1 MKITPDHLTRGA
13 FIYVRQSTVD
23 QLANNHES
31 RLRQYGLADRAR
43 ALGWTDVT
51 VIDDDLGR
59 SGSGV
64 SRPGFERLLA
74 AICEGRVGAVF
85 AIEASRLARNGRDW
99 HTLIEFCGLVGTVI
113 VDEDGT
119 YEPRHPN
126 DRLLLGMKGT
136 MSELELALLRA
147 RSMEALKQ
155 KARRGELF
163 FTVAVGYVKVGR
175 EKIEMDPDLRVRE
188 AIGLVF
194 TRFAE
199 MQSIRQVFLSLRG
212 DQIALPYINSKS
224 SGQHQ
229 PLWKL
234 PVYATVNNLLTNPVY
249 AGAYAFGRTGSRM
262 TIENGRKRIL
272 RGYRKDRSD
281 WAVLLVDH
289 HEGYLSWPDYER
301 NQRLIA
307 DNANGKGMMVRGAV
321 RKGEALLTGLLRC
334 GHCGRRLLVSY
345 NGTKGDVGRYNCDA
359 TRNNPGADACISFG
373 ALRVD
378 EAVGGEI
385 VRLLQ
390 PLGVEAAIHA
400 ITECE
405 HQSGE
410 KQRQFELALE
420 QARYEAA
427 RARRQYDTVD
437 PDNRLVAGELER
449 RWNTALAA
457 VRALEEELKALLRQR
472 PAALSAEERQRLLQ
486 MGADLEAAW
495 HHPAANAVTRKRII
509 RVVLREVVAR
519 VEDDQIHLLLH
530 WQGGDHTRLMVR
542 KNRRGQTRWSVE
554 PETMELIRACARL
567 MPDKAIAGM
576 LNRTGKRTGRLNGW
590 TQSRVRAFRNTH
602 GIAVYVV
609 GEWAERAE
617 VTLTEA
623 ARMLNLSPLT
633 VLRQIRA
640 GIIPAEQYCKGAPWV
655 IKRRSI
661 EDPNLVERVKMCRKG
676 PSSSNPDQKTL
687 VFDVAGWAL

>member
-1 MKITPDHLTRGA
+1 MKITPDHLARGA

-136 MSELELALLRA
+136 MSELELSLLRA

-199 MQSIRQVFLSLRG
+199 MQSVRQVFLSLRG
-212 DQIALPYINSKS
+212 DQIELPSINSRS
-224 SGQHQ
+224 AGQYQ

-249 AGAYAFGRTGSRM
+249 AGAYAFGRTGSRV

-359 TRNNPGADACISFG
+359 TRSNPGADPCISFG

-378 EAVGGEI
+378 EAVGAEI

-390 PLGVEAAIHA
+390 PLGVEAAVHA

-457 VRALEEELKALLRQR
+457 VRALEEELEALLRQR

-519 VEDDQIHLLLH
+519 VEDDQIQLLLH
-530 WQGGDHTRLMVR
+530 WQGGDHTRLTVR

-590 TQSRVRAFRNTH
+590 TQSRVRGFRNTH
-602 GIAVYVV
+602 GIAVYVDD
-609 GEWAERAE
+609 EWAERGE

-633 VLRQIRA
+633 VLRHIRA

-661 EDPNLVERVKMCRKG
+661 EDPDLVERVKMCRKG

-687 VFDVAGWAL
+687 IFQ

>member
-1 MKITPDHLTRGA
+1 MKITPDHLARGA
-13 FIYVRQSTVD
+13 FVYIRQSTAD

-31 RLRQYGLADRAR
+31 RRRQYGLAERAR
-43 ALGWTDVT
+43 ALGWADVT

-59 SGSGV
+59 SGSGI

-74 AICEGRVGAVF
+74 AICENRVGAVF

-113 VDEDGT
+113 VDEDGV

-136 MSELELALLRA
+136 MSELELSLLRA

-163 FTVAVGYVKVGR
+163 FTVAVGYVKAGR
-175 EKIEMDPDLRVRE
+175 DKIEIDPDLRVRE
-188 AIGLVF
+188 AISLVF
-194 TRFAE
+194 ARFSE
-199 MQSIRQVFLSLRG
+199 MQSIRQVFLSLLA
-212 DQIALPYINSKS
+212 DQIALPYIDSKS
-224 SGQHQ
+224 SGQRQ
-229 PLWKL
+229 LRWKL
-234 PVYATVNNLLTNPVY
+234 PVYSTVDNLLTNPVY
-249 AGAYAFGRTGSRM
+249 AGAYVFGRTGSRT

-289 HEGYLSWPDYER
+289 HEGYLSWTDFER

-321 RKGEALLTGLLRC
+321 RKGEALLAGLLRC

-345 NGTKGDVGRYNCDA
+345 NGTKGDIGRYYCDA
-359 TRNNPGADACISFG
+359 TRSNPGAAACISFG

-378 EAVGGEI
+378 QAVGVEI

-390 PLGVEAAIHA
+390 PLGVEAAVRA
-400 ITECE
+400 ITDCE

-410 KQRQFELALE
+410 KQRQLELALE
-420 QARYEAA
+420 QARYEAV
-427 RARRQYDTVD
+427 RARRQYDAVD

-449 RWNTALAA
+449 RWNVALAA
-457 VRALEEELKALLRQR
+457 VDKLEKELEALIRQR
-472 PAALSAEERQRLLQ
+472 PVALGAEERQRLLQ

-495 HHPAANAVTRKRII
+495 HHPAATAVTRKRII
-509 RVVLREVVAR
+509 RTVLREVVAR
-519 VEDDQIHLLLH
+519 VEDDLIHLLLH
-530 WQGGDHTRLMVR
+530 WQGGDHTRITVR
-542 KNRRGQTRWSVE
+542 KNRRGQTRWAVE
-554 PETMELIRACARL
+554 PETMDLIRACARL

-590 TQSRVRAFRNTH
+590 TQSRVRGFRNTH
-602 GIAVYVV
+602 GIAVYVD
-609 GEWAERAE
+609 GEWAERGE

-623 ARMLNLSPLT
+623 ARMLDLSPIT
-633 VLRQIRA
+633 VLRRIRA
-640 GIIPAEQYCKGAPWV
+640 GMIPAEQYCKGAPWV
-655 IKRRSI
+655 IKRRDI
-661 EDPNLVERVKMCRKG
+661 EGQHLVERVKTSRQG
-676 PSSSNPDQKTL
+676 PSSSNPDQRTL
-687 VFDVAGWAL
+687 IFQ

>member
-1 MKITPDHLTRGA
+1 MKITPDHLARGA
-13 FIYVRQSTVD
+13 FIYIRQSTVD

-136 MSELELALLRA
+136 MSELELSLLRA

-163 FTVAVGYVKVGR
+163 FTVAVGYVKAGR
-175 EKIEMDPDLRVRE
+175 DKIEMDPDLRVRE

-229 PLWKL
+229 LLWKL

-249 AGAYAFGRTGSRM
+249 AGAYAFGRTGSRVM
-262 TIENGRKRIL
+262 IENGRKRIL
-272 RGYRKDRSD
+272 RGYRKNRSD

-359 TRNNPGADACISFG
+359 TRSNPGADPCISFG
-373 ALRVD
+373 ALRAD
-378 EAVGGEI
+378 EAVGAEI

-390 PLGVEAAIHA
+390 PLGVEAAVHA

-410 KQRQFELALE
+410 KQRQLELALE

-457 VRALEEELKALLRQR
+457 VRALEEELEALLRQR

-495 HHPAANAVTRKRII
+495 HHPAANAVTRKRIV

-519 VEDDQIHLLLH
+519 VEDDQIQLLLH
-530 WQGGDHTRLMVR
+530 WQGGDHTRLTVR

-554 PETMELIRACARL
+554 PKTMELIRACARL
-567 MPDKAIAGM
+567 MPDKAIAGL

-590 TQSRVRAFRNTH
+590 TQSRVRSFRNTH
-602 GIAVYVV
+602 GIAVYAD
-609 GEWAERAE
+609 GEWAERCE

-623 ARMLNLSPLT
+623 ARMLNLNPLT
-633 VLRQIRA
+633 VLRQIHA

-661 EDPNLVERVKMCRKG
+661 EDPDLVERVKMCRKG

-687 VFDVAGWAL
+687 VFQ

>member
-1 MKITPDHLTRGA
+1 MKITPDHLERGA
-13 FIYVRQSTVD
+13 FIYIRQSTAD

-31 RLRQYGLADRAR
+31 RRRQYGLAERAR
-43 ALGWTDVT
+43 TLGWTDVT

-113 VDEDGT
+113 VDEDGI

-136 MSELELALLRA
+136 MSELELSLLRA

-155 KARRGELF
+155 KAQRGELF
-163 FTVAVGYVKVGR
+163 FTVAVGYIKVGR
-175 EKIEMDPDLRVRE
+175 DKIEMDPDLRVRE

-194 TRFAE
+194 ARFAE
-199 MQSIRQVFLSLRG
+199 MQSIRQVFLSLRA
-212 DQIALPYINSKS
+212 DRIALPYIDSRS

-229 PLWKL
+229 LLWKP

-249 AGAYAFGRTGSRM
+249 AGAYVFGRTGSRM

-272 RGYRKDRSD
+272 RGYRKNRSD

-289 HEGYLSWPDYER
+289 HEGYLSWADYER

-321 RKGEALLTGLLRC
+321 RKGEALLVGLLRC

-345 NGTKGDVGRYNCDA
+345 NGTKGDIGRYHCDA
-359 TRNNPGADACISFG
+359 TRSNPAAAPCISFG

-378 EAVGGEI
+378 QAVGAEI

-390 PLGVEAAIHA
+390 PLGVEAAVRA
-400 ITECE
+400 ITDYE
-405 HQSGE
+405 HQAGE
-410 KQRQFELALE
+410 KQRQLELALE
-420 QARYEAA
+420 QARYETA
-427 RARRQYDTVD
+427 RARRQYDAVD

-449 RWNTALAA
+449 RWNAALAA
-457 VRALEEELKALLRQR
+457 VDVLEKELETLVRQR
-472 PAALSAEERQRLLQ
+472 PAAPGAEERQRLLQ

-495 HHPAANAVTRKRII
+495 HHPAATAVTRKRLI
-509 RVVLREVVAR
+509 RAVMREVVAR
-519 VEDDQIHLLLH
+519 VEDDQIQLLLH
-530 WQGGDHTRLMVR
+530 WQGGDHTRLTVR
-542 KNRRGQTRWSVE
+542 KNRRGQTRWAVE
-554 PETMELIRACARL
+554 PETMDLIRTCARL

-590 TQSRVRAFRNTH
+590 TQSRVRGFRNTH
-602 GIAVYVV
+602 GIAVYAD
-609 GEWAERAE
+609 GEWAARGE

-623 ARMLNLSPLT
+623 ARMLDLSPMT
-633 VLRQIRA
+633 VLRQIHA

-655 IKRRSI
+655 IKRQDI
-661 EDPNLVERVKMCRKG
+661 ENKPRAKTERKG
-676 PSSSNPDQKTL
+676 PSSSNPDQQTL
-687 VFDVAGWAL
+687 IFQ

>member
-1 MKITPDHLTRGA
+1 MKITPDHLGRGA
-13 FIYVRQSTVD
+13 FIYIRQSTAD

-31 RLRQYGLADRAR
+31 RRRQYGLAERAR
-43 ALGWTDVT
+43 TLGWTDVT

-113 VDEDGT
+113 VDEDGI

-136 MSELELALLRA
+136 MSELELSLLRA
-147 RSMEALKQ
+147 RSTEALKQ

-163 FTVAVGYVKVGR
+163 FTVAVGYIKVGR
-175 EKIEMDPDLRVRE
+175 DKIEMDPDLRVRE

-194 TRFAE
+194 ARFAE
-199 MQSIRQVFLSLRG
+199 MQSIRQVFLSLRA
-212 DQIALPYINSKS
+212 DQIALPYIDSKS

-229 PLWKL
+229 LLWKP
-234 PVYATVNNLLTNPVY
+234 PVYATVSNLLTNPVY
-249 AGAYAFGRTGSRM
+249 AGAYVFGRTGSRM

-272 RGYRKDRSD
+272 RGYRKNRSD

-289 HEGYLSWPDYER
+289 HEGYLSWADYER

-321 RKGEALLTGLLRC
+321 RKGEALLGGLLRC

-345 NGTKGDVGRYNCDA
+345 NGTKGDIGRYHCDA
-359 TRNNPGADACISFG
+359 TRSNPAAAPCISFG

-378 EAVGGEI
+378 QAVGAEI
-385 VRLLQ
+385 VRMLQ
-390 PLGVEAAIHA
+390 PLGVDAAVRA
-400 ITECE
+400 ITDCE
-405 HQSGE
+405 HQAGE
-410 KQRQFELALE
+410 KQRQLELALE
-420 QARYEAA
+420 QARYETA
-427 RARRQYDTVD
+427 RARRQYDAVD

-449 RWNTALAA
+449 RWNAALAA
-457 VRALEEELKALLRQR
+457 VDVLEKELETLVRQR
-472 PAALSAEERQRLLQ
+472 PAAVGAEERRRLLQ

-495 HHPAANAVTRKRII
+495 HHPAVTAVTRKRLI
-509 RVVLREVVAR
+509 RAVMREVVVR
-519 VEDDQIHLLLH
+519 VEDDQIQLLLH
-530 WQGGDHTRLMVR
+530 WQGGDHTRLTVR
-542 KNRRGQTRWSVE
+542 KNRRGQTRWAVE
-554 PETMELIRACARL
+554 PETVGLIRTCARL

-590 TQSRVRAFRNTH
+590 TQSRVRSFRNTH
-602 GIAVYVV
+602 GIAVYVD
-609 GEWAERAE
+609 GEWAARGE

-623 ARMLNLSPLT
+623 ARMLDLSPMT

-655 IKRRSI
+655 IKRQDI
-661 EDPNLVERVKMCRKG
+661 ENQPRDKTEHKA
-676 PSSSNPDQKTL
+676 PSSSNRDQQTL
-687 VFDVAGWAL
+687 IFQ

>member
-1 MKITPDHLTRGA
+1 MKITPDHLGRGA
-13 FIYVRQSTVD
+13 FIYIRQSTGD

-31 RLRQYGLADRAR
+31 RRRQYGLAERAR
-43 ALGWTDVT
+43 TLGWTDVT

-113 VDEDGT
+113 VDEDGI

-136 MSELELALLRA
+136 MSEFELSLLRA
-147 RSMEALKQ
+147 RSTEALKQ

-163 FTVAVGYVKVGR
+163 FTVAVGYIKVGR
-175 EKIEMDPDLRVRE
+175 DKIEMDPDLRVRE

-194 TRFAE
+194 ARFAE
-199 MQSIRQVFLSLRG
+199 MQSIRQVFLSLRA
-212 DQIALPYINSKS
+212 DQIALPYIDSKS
-224 SGQHQ
+224 SGHHQ
-229 PLWKL
+229 LLWKP

-249 AGAYAFGRTGSRM
+249 AGAYVFGRTGSRM

-272 RGYRKDRSD
+272 RGYRKNRSD

-289 HEGYLSWPDYER
+289 HEGYLSWADYER

-321 RKGEALLTGLLRC
+321 RKGEALLVGLLRC

-345 NGTKGDVGRYNCDA
+345 NGTKGDIGRYHCDA
-359 TRNNPGADACISFG
+359 TRSDPAAAPCISFG

-378 EAVGGEI
+378 QAVGAEI

-390 PLGVEAAIHA
+390 PLGVDAAVRA
-400 ITECE
+400 ITDCE
-405 HQSGE
+405 HQAGE
-410 KQRQFELALE
+410 KQRQLELALE

-427 RARRQYDTVD
+427 RARRQYDAVD

-449 RWNTALAA
+449 RWDAALAA
-457 VRALEEELKALLRQR
+457 VEVIEKELETLVRQR
-472 PAALSAEERQRLLQ
+472 PAALDAEERQRLLQ

-495 HHPAANAVTRKRII
+495 HHPAATAVTRKRLI
-509 RVVLREVVAR
+509 RAVIREVVAR
-519 VEDDQIHLLLH
+519 VEDDQVQLLLH
-530 WQGGDHTRLMVR
+530 WQGGDHTRLTVR
-542 KNRRGQTRWSVE
+542 KNRRGQTRWAVE
-554 PETMELIRACARL
+554 PETVDLIRTCARL
-567 MPDKAIAGM
+567 MSDKAIAGM

-590 TQSRVRAFRNTH
+590 TQSRVRGFRNTH
-602 GIAVYVV
+602 GIAVYVD
-609 GEWAERAE
+609 GEWAARGE

-623 ARMLNLSPLT
+623 ARMLDLSPMT

-640 GIIPAEQYCKGAPWV
+640 GIIRAEQCCKGAPWV
-655 IKRRSI
+655 IKRQNI
-661 EDPNLVERVKMCRKG
+661 ENQPRAKTERKG
-676 PSSSNPDQKTL
+676 PPSSNPGQQTL
-687 VFDVAGWAL
+687 IFQ

>member
-1 MKITPDHLTRGA
+1 MKITPDHLARGA

-43 ALGWTDVT
+43 TLGWTDVT

-136 MSELELALLRA
+136 MSELELSLLRA

-155 KARRGELF
+155 KAQRGELF
-163 FTVAVGYVKVGR
+163 FTVAVGYVKVGHD
-175 EKIEMDPDLRVRE
+175 KIEMDPDLRVRE

-212 DQIALPYINSKS
+212 DQIELPYINSKS

-229 PLWKL
+229 LLWKL

-249 AGAYAFGRTGSRM
+249 AGAYAFGRTGSRV

-359 TRNNPGADACISFG
+359 TRSNPGADPCISFG

-378 EAVGGEI
+378 EAVGAEI

-390 PLGVEAAIHA
+390 PLGVEAAVHA

-457 VRALEEELKALLRQR
+457 VRALEEELETLLRQR

-519 VEDDQIHLLLH
+519 VEDDQIQLLLH
-530 WQGGDHTRLMVR
+530 WQGGDHTRLTVR

-590 TQSRVRAFRNTH
+590 TQSRVRGFRNTH
-602 GIAVYVV
+602 GIAVYVDD
-609 GEWAERAE
+609 EWAERGE

-633 VLRQIRA
+633 VLRHIRA

-661 EDPNLVERVKMCRKG
+661 EDPDLVERVKMCRKG

-687 VFDVAGWAL
+687 IFQ

>member
-1 MKITPDHLTRGA
+1 MKITPDHLKRGA
-13 FIYVRQSTVD
+13 FIYIRQSTAD

-31 RLRQYGLADRAR
+31 RRRQYGLAERAR
-43 ALGWTDVT
+43 TLGWTDVT

-113 VDEDGT
+113 VDEDGI

-136 MSELELALLRA
+136 MSELELSLLRA
-147 RSMEALKQ
+147 RSTEALKQ

-163 FTVAVGYVKVGR
+163 FTVAVGYIKVGR
-175 EKIEMDPDLRVRE
+175 DKIEIDPDLRVRE

-194 TRFAE
+194 ARFAE
-199 MQSIRQVFLSLRG
+199 MQSIRQVFLSLRA
-212 DQIALPYINSKS
+212 DQIALPYIDSKS

-229 PLWKL
+229 LLWKP
-234 PVYATVNNLLTNPVY
+234 PVYTTVNNLLTNPVY
-249 AGAYAFGRTGSRM
+249 AGAYVFGRTGSRM

-272 RGYRKDRSD
+272 RGYRKNRSD

-289 HEGYLSWPDYER
+289 HEGYLSWADYER

-321 RKGEALLTGLLRC
+321 RKGEALLVGLLRC

-345 NGTKGDVGRYNCDA
+345 NGTKGDIGRYHCDA
-359 TRNNPGADACISFG
+359 TRSDPAAAPCISFG

-378 EAVGGEI
+378 QAVGAEI

-390 PLGVEAAIHA
+390 PLGVDAAVRA
-400 ITECE
+400 ITDCE
-405 HQSGE
+405 HQAGE
-410 KQRQFELALE
+410 KQRQLELALE

-427 RARRQYDTVD
+427 RARRQYDAVD

-449 RWNTALAA
+449 RWNAALAA
-457 VRALEEELKALLRQR
+457 VEVLEKELETLARQR
-472 PAALSAEERQRLLQ
+472 PVALDAEERQRLLQ

-495 HHPAANAVTRKRII
+495 HHPAATAVTRKRLI
-509 RVVLREVVAR
+509 RAVMREVVAR
-519 VEDDQIHLLLH
+519 VEDDQVQLLLH
-530 WQGGDHTRLMVR
+530 WQGGDHTRLTVR
-542 KNRRGQTRWSVE
+542 KNRRGQTRWAVE
-554 PETMELIRACARL
+554 PETVDLIRTCARL

-590 TQSRVRAFRNTH
+590 TQSRVRGFRNTH
-602 GIAVYVV
+602 GIAVYVE
-609 GEWAERAE
+609 GEWAARGE

-623 ARMLNLSPLT
+623 ARMLDLSPMT

-655 IKRRSI
+655 IKRQDIQNQPRAKT
-661 EDPNLVERVKMCRKG
+661 ERKG
-676 PSSSNPDQKTL
+676 PSSSNPGQQTL
-687 VFDVAGWAL
+687 IFQ

>member
-1 MKITPDHLTRGA
+1 MKITPDHLARGA
-13 FIYVRQSTVD
+13 FIYIRQSTVD

-136 MSELELALLRA
+136 MSELELSLLRA

-163 FTVAVGYVKVGR
+163 FAVAVGYVKVGR
-175 EKIEMDPDLRVRE
+175 DKIEMDPDLRVRE

-212 DQIALPYINSKS
+212 DQIALPYINSKN

-229 PLWKL
+229 LLWKL

-249 AGAYAFGRTGSRM
+249 AGAYAFGRTGSRVM
-262 TIENGRKRIL
+262 IENGRKRIL

-334 GHCGRRLLVSY
+334 GHCGRRLLISY

-359 TRNNPGADACISFG
+359 TRSNPGADPCISFG

-378 EAVGGEI
+378 EAVGAEI

-390 PLGVEAAIHA
+390 PLGVEAAVHA

-410 KQRQFELALE
+410 KQRQLELALE

-457 VRALEEELKALLRQR
+457 VRALEEELEALLRQR

-495 HHPAANAVTRKRII
+495 HHPAANAVTRKRIV

-530 WQGGDHTRLMVR
+530 WQGGDHTRLTVR

-554 PETMELIRACARL
+554 PQTMELIRACARL
-567 MPDKAIAGM
+567 MPDKAIAGL

-590 TQSRVRAFRNTH
+590 TQSRVRSFRNTH
-602 GIAVYVV
+602 GIAVYADN
-609 GEWAERAE
+609 EWAERGE

-623 ARMLNLSPLT
+623 ARMLNLNPLT
-633 VLRQIRA
+633 VLRQIHA

-661 EDPNLVERVKMCRKG
+661 EDPDLVERVKMCRKIL
-676 PSSSNPDQKTL
+676 SSSNPDQKTL
-687 VFDVAGWAL
+687 VFQ

>member
-1 MKITPDHLTRGA
+1 MKITPDHLARGA
-13 FIYVRQSTVD
+13 FIYIRQSTVD

-136 MSELELALLRA
+136 MSELELSLLRA

-175 EKIEMDPDLRVRE
+175 DKIEMDPDLRVRE

-212 DQIALPYINSKS
+212 DQIALPYINSKN

-229 PLWKL
+229 LLWKL

-249 AGAYAFGRTGSRM
+249 AGAYAFGRTGSRVM
-262 TIENGRKRIL
+262 IENGRKRIL

-359 TRNNPGADACISFG
+359 TRSNPGADPCISFG

-378 EAVGGEI
+378 EAVGAEI

-390 PLGVEAAIHA
+390 PLGVEAAVHA

-410 KQRQFELALE
+410 KQRQLELALE

-457 VRALEEELKALLRQR
+457 VRALEEELEALLRQR

-495 HHPAANAVTRKRII
+495 HHPAANAVTRKRIV

-519 VEDDQIHLLLH
+519 VEDDQIQLLLH
-530 WQGGDHTRLMVR
+530 WQGGDHTRLTVR

-567 MPDKAIAGM
+567 MPDKAIAGL

-590 TQSRVRAFRNTH
+590 TQSRVRSFRNTH
-602 GIAVYVV
+602 GIAVYAD
-609 GEWAERAE
+609 GEWAERGE

-623 ARMLNLSPLT
+623 ARMLNLNPLT
-633 VLRQIRA
+633 VLRQIHA

-661 EDPNLVERVKMCRKG
+661 EDPDLVERVKMCRKG

-687 VFDVAGWAL
+687 VFQ

>member
-1 MKITPDHLTRGA
+1 MKITPDHLARGA
-13 FIYVRQSTVD
+13 FVYIRQSTAD

-31 RLRQYGLADRAR
+31 RRRQYGLAERAR
-43 ALGWTDVT
+43 ALGWADVT

-59 SGSGV
+59 SGSGI

-74 AICEGRVGAVF
+74 AICENRVGAVF

-113 VDEDGT
+113 VDEDGV

-136 MSELELALLRA
+136 MSELELSLLRA

-163 FTVAVGYVKVGR
+163 FTVAVGYVKAGR
-175 EKIEMDPDLRVRE
+175 DKIEIDPDLRVRE
-188 AIGLVF
+188 AISLVF
-194 TRFAE
+194 ARFSE
-199 MQSIRQVFLSLRG
+199 MQSIRQVFLSLLA
-212 DQIALPYINSKS
+212 DQIALPYIDSKS
-224 SGQHQ
+224 SGQRQ
-229 PLWKL
+229 LRWKL
-234 PVYATVNNLLTNPVY
+234 PVYSTVDNLLTNPVY
-249 AGAYAFGRTGSRM
+249 AGAYVFGRTGSRT

-289 HEGYLSWPDYER
+289 HEGYLSWTDFER

-321 RKGEALLTGLLRC
+321 RKGEALLAGLLRC

-345 NGTKGDVGRYNCDA
+345 NGTKGDIGRYYCDA
-359 TRNNPGADACISFG
+359 TRSNPGAAACISFG

-378 EAVGGEI
+378 QVVGVEI

-390 PLGVEAAIHA
+390 PLGVEAAVRA
-400 ITECE
+400 ITDCE

-410 KQRQFELALE
+410 KQRQLELALE
-420 QARYEAA
+420 QARYEAV
-427 RARRQYDTVD
+427 RARRQYDAVD

-449 RWNTALAA
+449 RWNVALAA
-457 VRALEEELKALLRQR
+457 VDKLEKELEALIRQR
-472 PAALSAEERQRLLQ
+472 PVALGAEERQRLLQ

-495 HHPAANAVTRKRII
+495 HHPAATAVTRKRII
-509 RVVLREVVAR
+509 RTVLREVVAR
-519 VEDDQIHLLLH
+519 VEDDLIHLLLH
-530 WQGGDHTRLMVR
+530 WQGGDHTRITVR
-542 KNRRGQTRWSVE
+542 KNRRGQTRWAVE
-554 PETMELIRACARL
+554 PETMDLIRACARL

-590 TQSRVRAFRNTH
+590 TQSRVRGFRNTH
-602 GIAVYVV
+602 GIAVYVD
-609 GEWAERAE
+609 GEWAERGE

-623 ARMLNLSPLT
+623 ARMLDLSPIT
-633 VLRQIRA
+633 VLRRIRA
-640 GIIPAEQYCKGAPWV
+640 GMIPAEQYCKGAPWV
-655 IKRRSI
+655 IKRRDI
-661 EDPNLVERVKMCRKG
+661 EGQHLVERVKTSRQG
-676 PSSSNPDQKTL
+676 PSSSNPDQRTL
-687 VFDVAGWAL
+687 IFQ

>member
-1 MKITPDHLTRGA
+1 MKITPDHLARGA
-13 FIYVRQSTVD
+13 FIYIRQSTVD

-31 RLRQYGLADRAR
+31 RRRQYGLAERAR

-113 VDEDGT
+113 VDEDGV

-136 MSELELALLRA
+136 MSELELSLLRA

-163 FTVAVGYVKVGR
+163 FAVAVGYMKVGR
-175 EKIEMDPDLRVRE
+175 DKIEKDPDLRVRE

-194 TRFAE
+194 ARFAE
-199 MQSIRQVFLSLRG
+199 MQSIRQVFLSLRA
-212 DQIALPYINSKS
+212 DRIALPYIDSKG
-224 SGQHQ
+224 SGPRQL
-229 PLWKL
+229 LWKS

-289 HEGYLSWPDYER
+289 HEGYLSWADYER

-321 RKGEALLTGLLRC
+321 RKGEALLAGLMRC

-345 NGTKGDVGRYNCDA
+345 NGTKGDIGRYNCDA
-359 TRNNPGADACISFG
+359 TRSNPGAAPCISFG

-378 EAVGGEI
+378 QAVGVEI
-385 VRLLQ
+385 IRLLQ
-390 PLGVEAAIHA
+390 PLGVEAAVRA

-405 HQSGE
+405 HQIGE
-410 KQRQFELALE
+410 KQRQIELTLE
-420 QARYEAA
+420 QARYEVA
-427 RARRQYDTVD
+427 RARRQYEAVD

-449 RWNTALAA
+449 RWNVALATVA
-457 VRALEEELKALLRQR
+457 TLEEELEALVRQR
-472 PAALSAEERQRLLQ
+472 PAALSAEERRRLLQ
-486 MGADLEAAW
+486 LGTDLEAAW
-495 HHPAANAVTRKRII
+495 HHPAATILTRKRIV

-519 VEDDQIHLLLH
+519 VEDEQIQLLLH
-530 WQGGDHTRLMVR
+530 WHGGDHTRLTVR
-542 KNRRGQTRWSVE
+542 KNRRGQTRWAVE
-554 PETMELIRACARL
+554 PETVDLIRVCARL

-590 TQSRVRAFRNTH
+590 TQSRVRGFRNTH
-602 GIAVYVV
+602 GIAVYQD
-609 GEWAERAE
+609 GEWAERGE

-623 ARMLNLSPLT
+623 ARMLDLSPIA
-633 VLRQIRA
+633 VLRQIHA
-640 GIIPAEQYCKGAPWV
+640 GTIPAAQYCKGAPWV
-655 IKRRSI
+655 IKHQDI
-661 EDPNLVERVKMCRKG
+661 EDQHLIERLKTDSKG
-676 PSSSNPDQKTL
+676 PPSPNPDQQTL
-687 VFDVAGWAL
+687 VFQ

>member
-1 MKITPDHLTRGA
+1 MKITPDHLARGA

-113 VDEDGT
+113 IDEDGT

-136 MSELELALLRA
+136 MSELELSLLRA

-229 PLWKL
+229 LLWKL
-234 PVYATVNNLLTNPVY
+234 PVYATVNNLLTNPIY
-249 AGAYAFGRTGSRM
+249 AGAYAFGRTGSRV

-289 HEGYLSWPDYER
+289 HEGYLSWLDYER

-359 TRNNPGADACISFG
+359 TRSNPGADPCISFG

-378 EAVGGEI
+378 EAVGAEI

-410 KQRQFELALE
+410 KQRQLELALE
-420 QARYEAA
+420 QTRYEAA

-437 PDNRLVAGELER
+437 PENRLVAGELER
-449 RWNTALAA
+449 RWNTAIAA
-457 VRALEEELKALLRQR
+457 VRALEEEMEALLRQR

-519 VEDDQIHLLLH
+519 VEDDQIQLLLH
-530 WQGGDHTRLMVR
+530 WQGGDHTRLTVR

-590 TQSRVRAFRNTH
+590 TQSRVRSFRNTH
-602 GIAVYVV
+602 GIAVYVD
-609 GEWAERAE
+609 GEWAERGE

-633 VLRQIRA
+633 VLRQIRT

-661 EDPNLVERVKMCRKG
+661 EDPGLVERVKMCRKG

-687 VFDVAGWAL
+687 TFQ

>member
-1 MKITPDHLTRGA
+1 MKITPDHLARGA
-13 FIYVRQSTVD
+13 FVYIRQSTPD

-31 RLRQYGLADRAR
+31 RRRQYGLAERAR

-113 VDEDGT
+113 VDEDGV

-136 MSELELALLRA
+136 MSELELSLLRA

-175 EKIEMDPDLRVRE
+175 DKIEMDPDLRVRE
-188 AIGLVF
+188 AIRLVF
-194 TRFAE
+194 ARFAE
-199 MQSIRQVFLSLRG
+199 MQSIRQVFLSLRA
-212 DQIALPYINSKS
+212 DQIALPYIDSKS
-224 SGQHQ
+224 SGQPQ
-229 PLWKL
+229 LQWKP

-272 RGYRKDRSD
+272 RGRRKDRSD

-289 HEGYLSWPDYER
+289 HEGYLSWADYER

-321 RKGEALLTGLLRC
+321 RKGEALLAGLLRC
-334 GHCGRRLLVSY
+334 GHCGRRLLISY
-345 NGTKGDVGRYNCDA
+345 NGTKGDIGRYHCDA
-359 TRNNPGADACISFG
+359 TRSNPAAAPCISFG

-378 EAVGGEI
+378 QAVGVEI

-390 PLGVEAAIHA
+390 PLGVEAAVRA
-400 ITECE
+400 ITDCE
-405 HQSGE
+405 HQAGE
-410 KQRQFELALE
+410 KQRQLELALE
-420 QARYEAA
+420 QARFEAA
-427 RARRQYDTVD
+427 RARRQYDAVD

-449 RWNTALAA
+449 RWNAALAA
-457 VRALEEELKALLRQR
+457 VDMLEKELEALLRQR
-472 PAALSAEERQRLLQ
+472 PATLSAEERQRLLQ

-495 HHPAANAVTRKRII
+495 HHPAATAATRKRII
-509 RVVLREVVAR
+509 RAVLREVVAR
-519 VEDDQIHLLLH
+519 VEDDQIQLLLH
-530 WQGGDHTRLMVR
+530 WQGGDHTRLTVR
-542 KNRRGQTRWSVE
+542 KNRRGQTRWTVE
-554 PETMELIRACARL
+554 PETIDLIRACARL
-567 MPDKAIAGM
+567 MPDRAIAGM

-590 TQSRVRAFRNTH
+590 TQSRVRGFRNTH
-602 GIAVYVV
+602 GIAVYVD
-609 GEWAERAE
+609 GEWAGRGE

-623 ARMLNLSPLT
+623 AKMLNLSPMT
-633 VLRQIRA
+633 VLRWIRA
-640 GIIPAEQYCKGAPWV
+640 GIIPAKQYCKGAPWV
-655 IKRRSI
+655 IKRRDV
-661 EDPNLVERVKMCRKG
+661 ERQQLVERVKTCRKG
-676 PSSSNPDQKTL
+676 PSSANPDQQTL
-687 VFDVAGWAL
+687 IFQ

>member
-1 MKITPDHLTRGA
+1 MKITPDHLARGA
-13 FIYVRQSTVD
+13 FIYIRQSTVD

-31 RLRQYGLADRAR
+31 RRRQYGLAERAR

-113 VDEDGT
+113 VDEDGI

-136 MSELELALLRA
+136 MSELELSLLRA

-175 EKIEMDPDLRVRE
+175 DKIEMNPDRRVRE

-199 MQSIRQVFLSLRG
+199 MQSIRQVFLSLRA
-212 DQIALPYINSKS
+212 DQIALPFIDAKS
-224 SGQHQ
+224 PGQHQ
-229 PLWKL
+229 LQWKP

-249 AGAYAFGRTGSRM
+249 AGAYVFGRTGSRV

-289 HEGYLSWPDYER
+289 HEGYLSWADYER

-321 RKGEALLTGLLRC
+321 RKGEALLAGLLRC

-345 NGTKGDVGRYNCDA
+345 NGTKGDIGRYHCDA
-359 TRNNPGADACISFG
+359 TRSNPEAAPCISFG

-378 EAVGGEI
+378 QAVGAEI

-390 PLGVEAAIHA
+390 PLGVEAAIRV
-400 ITECE
+400 ITDGE
-405 HQSGE
+405 HQAGE
-410 KQRQFELALE
+410 KQRQIELALE

-427 RARRQYDTVD
+427 RARRQYDAVD

-449 RWNTALAA
+449 RWNAALAA
-457 VRALEEELKALLRQR
+457 VDELEKELEALVRQR
-472 PAALSAEERQRLLQ
+472 PAVLGAEERQRLLR

-495 HHPAANAVTRKRII
+495 YHPAATAVTRKRII
-509 RVVLREVVAR
+509 RAVLREVVAHS
-519 VEDDQIHLLLH
+519 EDDQIRLLLH
-530 WQGGDHTRLMVR
+530 WQGGDHTHLTVR
-542 KNRRGQTRWSVE
+542 KNRRGQTRWAVE
-554 PETMELIRACARL
+554 PETTDLIRACARL

-590 TQSRVRAFRNTH
+590 TQSRVRGFRNTH
-602 GIAVYVV
+602 GIAVYVD
-609 GEWAERAE
+609 GEWAERGE
-617 VTLTEA
+617 ITLTEA
-623 ARMLNLSPLT
+623 AKMLDLSPLT
-633 VLRQIRA
+633 ALRWIRA
-640 GIIPAEQYCKGAPWV
+640 GIIPAEQHCKGAPWV
-655 IKRRSI
+655 IKRRDI
-661 EDPNLVERVKMCRKG
+661 EGHDLVERVKTARKG
-676 PSSSNPDQKTL
+676 PSSSTPDQPTL
-687 VFDVAGWAL
+687 ILQ

>member
-1 MKITPDHLTRGA
+1 MKITPDHLGRGA
-13 FIYVRQSTVD
+13 FIYIRQSTAD

-31 RLRQYGLADRAR
+31 RRRQYGLAERAR
-43 ALGWTDVT
+43 TLGWTDVT

-113 VDEDGT
+113 IDEDGI

-136 MSELELALLRA
+136 MSELELSLLRA
-147 RSMEALKQ
+147 RSTEALKQ

-163 FTVAVGYVKVGR
+163 FTVAVGYIKVGR
-175 EKIEMDPDLRVRE
+175 DKIEMDPDLRVRE

-194 TRFAE
+194 ARFAE
-199 MQSIRQVFLSLRG
+199 MQSIRQVFLSLRV
-212 DQIALPYINSKS
+212 DQIALPYIDSKS

-229 PLWKL
+229 LLWKP
-234 PVYATVNNLLTNPVY
+234 PVYATVSNLLTNPVY
-249 AGAYAFGRTGSRM
+249 AGAYVFGRTGSRM

-272 RGYRKDRSD
+272 RGYRKNRSD

-289 HEGYLSWPDYER
+289 HEGYLSWADYER

-321 RKGEALLTGLLRC
+321 RKGEALLGGLLRC

-345 NGTKGDVGRYNCDA
+345 NGTKGDIGRYHCDA
-359 TRNNPGADACISFG
+359 TRSNPAAAPCISFG

-378 EAVGGEI
+378 QAVGAEI
-385 VRLLQ
+385 VRMLQ
-390 PLGVEAAIHA
+390 PLGVDAAVRA
-400 ITECE
+400 ITDCE
-405 HQSGE
+405 HQAGE
-410 KQRQFELALE
+410 KQRQLELALE
-420 QARYEAA
+420 QARYETA
-427 RARRQYDTVD
+427 RARRQYDAVD

-449 RWNTALAA
+449 RWNAALAA
-457 VRALEEELKALLRQR
+457 VDVLEKELETLVRQR
-472 PAALSAEERQRLLQ
+472 PAAVGAEERRRLLQ

-495 HHPAANAVTRKRII
+495 HHPAVTAVTRKRLI
-509 RVVLREVVAR
+509 RAVMREVVVR

-530 WQGGDHTRLMVR
+530 WQGGDHTRLTVR
-542 KNRRGQTRWSVE
+542 KNRRGQTRWAVE
-554 PETMELIRACARL
+554 PETVGLIRTCARL

-590 TQSRVRAFRNTH
+590 TQSRVRSFRNTH
-602 GIAVYVV
+602 GIAVYVD
-609 GEWAERAE
+609 GEWAARGE

-623 ARMLNLSPLT
+623 ARMLDLSPMT

-655 IKRRSI
+655 IKRQDI
-661 EDPNLVERVKMCRKG
+661 ENQPRDKTEHKA
-676 PSSSNPDQKTL
+676 PSSSNRDQQTL
-687 VFDVAGWAL
+687 IFQ

>member
-1 MKITPDHLTRGA
+1 MKITPDHLVRGA
-13 FIYVRQSTVD
+13 FIYIRQSTAD

-31 RLRQYGLADRAR
+31 RRRQYGLAERAR
-43 ALGWTDVT
+43 TLGWTDVT

-113 VDEDGT
+113 VDEDGI

-136 MSELELALLRA
+136 MSELELSLLRA

-163 FTVAVGYVKVGR
+163 FTVAVGYIKVGR
-175 EKIEMDPDLRVRE
+175 DKIEMDPDLRVRE

-194 TRFAE
+194 ARFAE
-199 MQSIRQVFLSLRG
+199 MQSIRQVFLSLRA
-212 DQIALPYINSKS
+212 DQIALPYIDSKS

-229 PLWKL
+229 LLWKP
-234 PVYATVNNLLTNPVY
+234 PVYATVSNLLTNPVY
-249 AGAYAFGRTGSRM
+249 AGAYVFGRTGSRM

-289 HEGYLSWPDYER
+289 HEGYLSWADYER

-321 RKGEALLTGLLRC
+321 RKGEALLVGLLRC

-345 NGTKGDVGRYNCDA
+345 NGTKGDIGRYHCDA
-359 TRNNPGADACISFG
+359 TRSNPAAAPCISFG

-378 EAVGGEI
+378 QAVGVEI

-390 PLGVEAAIHA
+390 PLGIDAAVRA
-400 ITECE
+400 ITDCE
-405 HQSGE
+405 HQAGE
-410 KQRQFELALE
+410 KQRQLELALE

-427 RARRQYDTVD
+427 RARRQYDAVD

-449 RWNTALAA
+449 RWNAALAA
-457 VRALEEELKALLRQR
+457 VDVLEKELETLVRQR
-472 PAALSAEERQRLLQ
+472 PAALGAEERQRLLQ

-495 HHPAANAVTRKRII
+495 HHPAATAVTRKRLI
-509 RVVLREVVAR
+509 RAVMREVVAR
-519 VEDDQIHLLLH
+519 VEDDQIQLLLH
-530 WQGGDHTRLMVR
+530 WQGGDHTRLTVR
-542 KNRRGQTRWSVE
+542 KNRRGQTRWVVE
-554 PETMELIRACARL
+554 PETIDLIRTCARL

-590 TQSRVRAFRNTH
+590 TQSRVRGFRNTH
-602 GIAVYVV
+602 GIAVYAD
-609 GEWAERAE
+609 GEWAARGE

-623 ARMLNLSPLT
+623 AKVLDLSPMT

-640 GIIPAEQYCKGAPWV
+640 GIVPAEQYCKGAPWV
-655 IKRRSI
+655 IKRQDI
-661 EDPNLVERVKMCRKG
+661 ENQPRAKAEHKG
-676 PSSSNPDQKTL
+676 PASLNPDQQTL
-687 VFDVAGWAL
+687 IFQ

>member
-1 MKITPDHLTRGA
+1 MKITPDHLERGA
-13 FIYVRQSTVD
+13 FIYIRQSTAD

-31 RLRQYGLADRAR
+31 RRRQYGLAERAR
-43 ALGWTDVT
+43 TLGWTDVT

-113 VDEDGT
+113 VDEDGI

-126 DRLLLGMKGT
+126 DRLLLGVKGT
-136 MSELELALLRA
+136 MSELELSLLRA
-147 RSMEALKQ
+147 RSTEALKQ

-163 FTVAVGYVKVGR
+163 FTVAVGYIKVGR
-175 EKIEMDPDLRVRE
+175 DKIEMDPDLRVRE

-194 TRFAE
+194 ARFAE
-199 MQSIRQVFLSLRG
+199 MQSIRQVFLSLRA
-212 DQIALPYINSKS
+212 DQIALPYIDSKS

-229 PLWKL
+229 LLWKP

-249 AGAYAFGRTGSRM
+249 AGAYVFGRTGSRM

-289 HEGYLSWPDYER
+289 HEGYLSWADYER

-321 RKGEALLTGLLRC
+321 RKGEALLVGLLRC

-345 NGTKGDVGRYNCDA
+345 NGTKGDIGRYHCDA
-359 TRNNPGADACISFG
+359 TRSDPAAAPCISFG

-378 EAVGGEI
+378 QAVGAEI

-390 PLGVEAAIHA
+390 PLGVDAAVRA
-400 ITECE
+400 ITDCE
-405 HQSGE
+405 HQAGE
-410 KQRQFELALE
+410 KQRQLELALE

-427 RARRQYDTVD
+427 RARRQYDAVD

-449 RWNTALAA
+449 RWDAALAA
-457 VRALEEELKALLRQR
+457 VEVLEKELETLVRQR
-472 PAALSAEERQRLLQ
+472 PAALDAEERQRLLQ

-495 HHPAANAVTRKRII
+495 HHPAATAVTRKRLI
-509 RVVLREVVAR
+509 RAVMREVVAR
-519 VEDDQIHLLLH
+519 VEDDQVQLLLH
-530 WQGGDHTRLMVR
+530 WQGGDHTRLTVR
-542 KNRRGQTRWSVE
+542 KNRRGQTRWAVE
-554 PETMELIRACARL
+554 PEMVDLIRTCARL

-590 TQSRVRAFRNTH
+590 TQSRVRGFRNTH
-602 GIAVYVV
+602 GIAVHVD
-609 GEWAERAE
+609 GEWAARGE

-623 ARMLNLSPLT
+623 ARMLDLSPMT

-640 GIIPAEQYCKGAPWV
+640 GIIPAEQYCKGTPWV
-655 IKRRSI
+655 IKRQDI
-661 EDPNLVERVKMCRKG
+661 ENQPRAKTEG
-676 PSSSNPDQKTL
+676 SSSSNPDQQTL
-687 VFDVAGWAL
+687 IFQ

>member
-1 MKITPDHLTRGA
+1 MKITPDHLARGA
-13 FIYVRQSTVD
+13 FIYIRQSTVD

-99 HTLIEFCGLVGTVI
+99 HTLFEFCGLVGTVI

-136 MSELELALLRA
+136 MSELELSLLRA

-175 EKIEMDPDLRVRE
+175 DKIEMDPDLRVRE

-212 DQIALPYINSKS
+212 DQIALPYINSKN

-229 PLWKL
+229 LLWKL

-249 AGAYAFGRTGSRM
+249 AGAYAFGRTGSRVM
-262 TIENGRKRIL
+262 IENGRKRIL
-272 RGYRKDRSD
+272 RGYRKNRSD

-359 TRNNPGADACISFG
+359 TRSNPGADPCISFG
-373 ALRVD
+373 ALRAD
-378 EAVGGEI
+378 EAVGAEI

-390 PLGVEAAIHA
+390 PLGVEAAVHA

-410 KQRQFELALE
+410 KQRQLELALE

-457 VRALEEELKALLRQR
+457 VRALEEELEALLRQR

-495 HHPAANAVTRKRII
+495 HHPAANAVTRKRIV

-519 VEDDQIHLLLH
+519 VEDDQIQLLLH
-530 WQGGDHTRLMVR
+530 WQGGDHTRLTVR

-567 MPDKAIAGM
+567 MPDKAIAGL

-590 TQSRVRAFRNTH
+590 TQSRVRSFRNTH
-602 GIAVYVV
+602 GIAVYAD
-609 GEWAERAE
+609 GEWAERGE

-623 ARMLNLSPLT
+623 ARMLNLNPLT
-633 VLRQIRA
+633 VLRQIHA

-661 EDPNLVERVKMCRKG
+661 EDPDLVERVKMCRKG

-687 VFDVAGWAL
+687 VFQ